1 MCVCA
6 CSSARACICKSEC
19 EGEIKKK
26 IGEMREREGNKNRG
40 GVLGR
45 GSEGVGGDGSH
56 RGAPERKGR
65 QI

>member
-1 MCVCA
+1 MLVFVRV
-6 CSSARACICKSEC
+6 SVK
-19 EGEIKKK
+19 GELKK
-26 IGEMREREGNKNRG
+26 IGEMREREGNKKRG

-56 RGAPERKGR
+56 RGEPERKGR